1 MTLKSVLI
9 SSVALLGLAAAG
21 GASAYSSDYVQAF
34 TAGDLQPEGT
44 YANLANPYIIR
55 TDGAWGSYLA
65 PSGTGTF
72 EVVNGA
78 GDPTMRF
85 YYDTVNLVA
94 GTPYLI
100 GADMVDNY
108 SISAPVIQLMVDGA
122 NVGPSQTLTGPYG
135 QYQNADNSAPPVPGS
150 LARLRLLICADR
162 HRPSYDRLRRPEHRC
177 ERQRFLLRS
186 HVVGRGSR
194 ACGLSLDG
202 HRSLRHGRRA
212 SQPPR
217 HHRHRGL
224 GSATAPIGG
233 GSGVGH
239 R

>member
-94 GTPYLI
+94 GTPYVI

-135 QYQNADNSAPPVPGS
+135 EYQNADNSAPPVPGPW
-150 LARLRLLICADR
+150 LVYDF
-162 HRPSYDRLRRPEHRC
+162 SYVPTVTGPHTIAFVDLNTDANGNDFSFDPMSSGVVPEPAVWALMGIGL
-177 ERQRFLLRS
+177 FGMGGALRS
-186 HVVGRGSR
+186 
-194 ACGLSLDG
+194 
-202 HRSLRHGRRA
+202 RRA
-212 SQPPR
+212 T
-217 HHRHRGL
+217 
-224 GSATAPIGG
+224 TAIA
-233 GSGVGH
+233 V
-239 R
+239 